1 MINSWNSVTK
11 EISPSANT
19 TSLLERMPK
28 TFQQLIIAKTRDLR
42 TIALDLLHH
51 LRCPKN
57 FVPKL
62 QLCDSVLAAE
72 PIGATAAA
80 S

>member
-1 MINSWNSVTK
+1 
-11 EISPSANT
+11 
-19 TSLLERMPK
+19 MPK
-28 TFQQLIIAKTRDLR
+28 TFQQLIIAQTRNLR
-42 TIALDLLHH
+42 TIALYLLRHPH
-51 LRCPKN
+51 RPKT

-72 PIGATAAA
+72 PVGATAAA